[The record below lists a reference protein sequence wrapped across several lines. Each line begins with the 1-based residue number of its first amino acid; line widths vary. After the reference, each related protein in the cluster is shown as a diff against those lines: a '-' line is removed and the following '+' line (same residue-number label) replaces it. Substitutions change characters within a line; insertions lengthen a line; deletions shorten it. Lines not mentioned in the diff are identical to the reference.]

1 MATRAPDGLGPK
13 SKRLWRSITADFELS
28 AAELRILEDAC
39 REIDLVER
47 MEEHIAARDLVVA
60 GSMGQDV
67 AAPMVQEI
75 RQHRATVQKLLA
87 ALKLPADED
96 GLTGSSAS
104 SSARA
109 LANKRWGRGA

>member
-13 SKRLWRSITADFELS
+13 SKKLWRSITGEFELR
-28 AAELRILEDAC
+28 ADELRILEDAC
-39 REIDLVER
+39 REVDLVER
-47 MEEHIAARDLVVA
+47 MEESIQAGSLVVA

-67 AAPMVQEI
+67 AAPLVQEI

-87 ALKLPADED
+87 ALKLPVEDE
-96 GLTGSSAS
+96 GAAAASRS

-109 LANKRWGRGA
+109 LANARWGRGA